1 MRSLVSAVRPS
12 YRIQRVLAKGS
23 LRRSSFFDVKRLENT
38 KATRDRFSIV
48 VSKKVGK
55 TAVLRNRIKRRL
67 KEGLRLALKEREE
80 REEQEKK
87 LEGLEG
93 TDKKTFDYVVI
104 GKKTAEIA
112 DFEDIKDEMTKMIS

>member
-23 LRRSSFFDVKRLENT
+23 LRRSSLFDVKRLDNKT
-38 KATRDRFSIV
+38 PRDRFSIV

-67 KEGLRLALKEREE
+67 KEGLRLALRER
-80 REEQEKK
+80 KIV
-87 LEGLEG
+87 EG
-93 TDKKTFDYVVI
+93 KPSFDYVII
-104 GKKTAEIA
+104 GKITAETI
-112 DFEDIKDEMTKMIS
+112 DFELIKAEMLKMIS